1 MSGCGEPMPYLNQ
14 VDALIHE
21 ARRLLA
27 HAEQEAG
34 NWPLCGHLLA
44 RALEHATCAVFMAWG
59 EPYAPE
65 KKMHQVFYE
74 RMVPHVDPAM
84 AALAQLVWEREGEA
98 RPDAGVEQLLAVSQ
112 GAVDYFADLAQ
123 SPLPAAW
130 EPLPVPEPVGWER
143 LSNHERQLLHEAL
156 AVADREVPG
165 VRLILFGSR

>member
-74 RMVPHVDPAM
+74 RMVPHVDPAIPLRV
-84 AALAQLVWEREGEA
+84 AGPRHRQAGQRL
-98 RPDAGVEQLLAVSQ
+98 RPVLH
-112 GAVDYFADLAQ
+112 
-123 SPLPAAW
+123 LP
-130 EPLPVPEPVGWER
+130 E
-143 LSNHERQLLHEAL
+143 
-156 AVADREVPG
+156 
-165 VRLILFGSR
+165 